1 MQPFFF
7 YSDTTQRNQPDELE
21 VVREIFG
28 EDNVSSS
35 LLDIPAGA
43 VVIPRFR
50 AIPFG
55 KELEGEVARMGSHLP
70 SQQTRLINSYKEH
83 LTVANL
89 FNWVPLLD
97 GLTAPAYHD
106 YEVSHLPEGEW
117 FVKGMTNSIK
127 NRWFECCYAPT
138 TKALPEVIRNNQL
151 DTYVGSQEI
160 VIRPFQR
167 YRQIGVA
174 VDNRP
179 VFNERRCFI
188 HKGEVLSY
196 ADYWSSLPEFKTDA
210 LSEDKFNETVVEAI
224 ARVGHLASFLVI
236 DFAENED
243 GSWQVVE
250 LNDGCM
256 SGLSENSPEQ
266 VWGSL
271 AKKIRP
277 GYYL

>member
-1 MQPFFF
+1 MNPFFF
-7 YSDTTQRNQPDELE
+7 YSDTTQRNQPDELS
-21 VVREIFG
+21 VVKRLFG
-28 EDNVSSS
+28 EGNVSSS
-35 LLDIPAGA
+35 LLDIPTGS

-55 KELEGEVARMGSHLP
+55 RELEEEVQRMGSTLA
-70 SQQTRLINSYKEH
+70 NSYAQH

-106 YEVSHLPEGEW
+106 YEVPYLPEGEW
-117 FVKGMTNSIK
+117 FVKGVTNSIK

-138 TKALPEVIRNNQL
+138 TSALPMVVRNNQL

-160 VIRPFQR
+160 VIRPFQH

-179 VFNERRCFI
+179 VFNERRCFVFNSELVSV
-188 HKGEVLSY
+188 G
-196 ADYWSSLPEFKTDA
+196 DYWSSFPELKTA
-210 LSEDKFNETVVEAI
+210 AFSESEFNDTVQEVI
-224 ARVGHLASFLVI
+224 SKVGDLAQFLVI
-236 DFAENED
+236 DFAENPD
-243 GSWQVVE
+243 GTWQVVE

-256 SGLSENSPEQ
+256 SGLSENTPEL
-266 VWGSL
+266 VWGSV
-271 AKKIRP
+271 AEKIRNRS
-277 GYYL
+277 